1 MDKKLEFRKVD
12 TNTEYGTGYADGY
25 YVAVQYTLIDVA
37 DAIVKKADNAAS
49 SSVSSVLR
57 LLAEEVRAG
66 QHDIASTTTCETLMH
81 LAAELKAHHHEGP
94 VRFRMTMDEFQARW
108 AKECAEWQLIA
119 HGSKPGITSAYD
131 VTQEQ
136 RRRMRERGEEPMNL
150 RLIVIP
156 CTMSNGDIIDM
167 PVLEEE

>member
-1 MDKKLEFRKVD
+1 MDKKLEFKKVD
-12 TNTEYGTGYADGY
+12 TNTEYGKGYADGY
-25 YVAVQYTLIDVA
+25 DVAVQYTLLDVA
-37 DAIVKKADNAAS
+37 DAIVKKAGNEAS
-49 SSVSSVLR
+49 SSISSVLR

-66 QHDIASTTTCETLMH
+66 QHDGTL
-81 LAAELKAHHHEGP
+81 GP
-94 VRFRMTMDEFQARW
+94 IRFRMSVDEFQARW
-108 AKECAEWQLIA
+108 AKECAEWQRIA
-119 HGSKPGITSAYD
+119 HDSKPGITSAYD

-136 RRRMRERGEEPMNL
+136 RRRMRERGEAPMNL